1 MQQEIGLELLQRFDM
16 RAVSN
21 LARSRSGYFS
31 LKRLID
37 IVFVLATSIFTLPL
51 MVLIVILIKLDSK
64 GPVIYKQ
71 TRVGAE
77 RWEKEGFSYWREK
90 EFTIYKFRTM
100 FNGSNHKLHYD
111 FIKAYI
117 QGDHKRMLELQPNQS
132 TVTMNKLNGDP
143 RVTRVG
149 RWLRKT
155 SLDELPQIWNVLVG
169 EMTLV
174 GPRPPIPYEVE
185 MYSPWHR
192 RRLAS
197 VPGLTGWW
205 QVKGRCTTDFDEM
218 VRLDIEYLEKQNILL
233 DMKVILLT
241 VPAVLT
247 AKGAE

>member
-1 MQQEIGLELLQRFDM
+1 MQQEIGLELLQRFDT

-21 LARSRSGYFS
+21 LSRSRAWY
-31 LKRLID
+31 LRTKRILDVI
-37 IVFVLATSIFTLPL
+37 FVLATSIFTLPL
-51 MVLIVILIKLDSK
+51 MLLIAILIKLDSA
-64 GPVIYKQ
+64 GPVIYRQK
-71 TRVGAE
+71 RVGAE

-100 FNGSNHKLHYD
+100 YNGSNHKLHYD

-117 QGDHKRMLELQPNQS
+117 EGDHKRMLDLQPDQS
-132 TVTMNKLNGDP
+132 TVKMNKLNGDP

-149 RWLRKT
+149 KFLRKT
-155 SLDELPQIWNVLVG
+155 SLDELPQFWNVLIG

-185 MYSPWHR
+185 MYRPWHR

-205 QVKGRCTTDFDEM
+205 QVKGRCTTNFDEM
-218 VRLDIEYLEKQNILL
+218 VRLDIEYLEKQSFWL
-233 DMKVILLT
+233 DVKVILLT
-241 VPAVLT
+241 IPAIIT
-247 AKGAE
+247 GKGAE

>member
-1 MQQEIGLELLQRFDM
+1 MQPEIGLDLLLRFDT

-21 LARSRSGYFS
+21 LARARSGYFRM
-31 LKRLID
+31 KRLLD
-37 IVFVLATSIFTLPL
+37 IAFVLATAIFTLPL
-51 MVLIVILIKLDSK
+51 MVLIAVLIRLDSK

-71 TRVGAE
+71 KRIGAE
-77 RWEKEGFSYWREK
+77 RWEKEGYSYWREK

-100 FNGSNHKLHYD
+100 YNGSNHKLHYE

-117 QGDHKRMLELQPNQS
+117 EGNHKRMLELQPDRD

-155 SLDELPQIWNVLVG
+155 SLDELPQLWNVLVG

-185 MYSPWHR
+185 MYSLWHR

-205 QVKGRCTTDFDEM
+205 QVRGRATTNFDEM
-218 VRLDIEYLEKQNILL
+218 VRLDIEYLEKQTFWL
-233 DMKVILLT
+233 DLKVVLLT
-241 VPAVLT
+241 IPAVIS

>member
-1 MQQEIGLELLQRFDM
+1 MQQEIGLELLQRFDI

-21 LARSRSGYFS
+21 LAMARPGYFR
-31 LKRLID
+31 LKRMLD
-37 IVFVLATSIFTLPL
+37 IVFVLATSIITLPL
-51 MVLIVILIKLDSK
+51 MVLITILIRLNSP
-64 GPVIYKQ
+64 GPAIYKQ
-71 TRVGAE
+71 KRVGAE

-100 FNGSNHKLHYD
+100 YNGSNHKLHYD

-117 QGDHKRMLELQPNQS
+117 EGDYKRMLELQPDRN
-132 TVTMNKLNGDP
+132 TAKMNKLNGDP

-155 SLDELPQIWNVLVG
+155 SLDELPQLWNVLIG

-185 MYSPWHR
+185 MYNSWHR
-192 RRLAS
+192 RRLS
-197 VPGLTGWW
+197 GVPGLTGWW
-205 QVKGRCTTDFDEM
+205 QVQGRCLTDFDEM
-218 VRLDIEYLEKQNILL
+218 VRLDIDYLEKQSFWL
-233 DMKVILLT
+233 DVKVILLT
-241 VPAVLT
+241 IPAVIS